1 MARDINNGVRTNRLN
16 DYTANFVHLDAMRAL
31 LAASSKSCCCT
42 NAQLINWLQV
52 TKSQK
57 KKKSYGRSSKNK
69 GQFPTTSSSVSM
81 LDRVR
86 TEHLEEWVL
95 LVEVLMPE
103 EKLMGASAAGKTT
116 NT

>member
-57 KKKSYGRSSKNK
+57 KKKV
-69 GQFPTTSSSVSM
+69 TV
-81 LDRVR
+81 
-86 TEHLEEWVL
+86 VL
-95 LVEVLMPE
+95 PKTKDSFLLPR
-103 EKLMGASAAGKTT
+103 AAYLCSIE
-116 NT
+116 